1 MKNPNLLI
9 KSINQI
15 SKMWIFYFNFTGEHV
30 YCLLHSY
37 GHIISILND
46 TLMHEYLLTS
56 FFLSIKFN
64 GESEV
69 NARFTQLTE
78 KNSAKN
84 CLGNNDLKG
93 TD

>member
-1 MKNPNLLI
+1 
-9 KSINQI
+9 
-15 SKMWIFYFNFTGEHV
+15 MWVIYFNFTGEHV
-30 YCLLHSY
+30 YYTLTDTYFSVL
-37 GHIISILND
+37 ID
-46 TLMHEYLLTS
+46 TLMHEYLLIS

-78 KNSAKN
+78 KDSAKN
-84 CLGNNDLKG
+84 CLGNDDLKG

>member
-1 MKNPNLLI
+1 MFITLLRTH
-9 KSINQI
+9 I
-15 SKMWIFYFNFTGEHV
+15 SLYLQLI
-30 YCLLHSY
+30 
-37 GHIISILND
+37 D
-46 TLMHEYLLTS
+46 TLMHKYLIS

-78 KNSAKN
+78 KDSAKN
-84 CLGNNDLKG
+84 CLGNDDLKG